1 MELLG
6 STKGN
11 ITKDKNCGN
20 VPYLEITEVG
30 LMHCNVFN
38 NSYQQVLYT
47 FVPYKQFSQLLDLL
61 PEKFIFL
68 KIFNSEFSYIKA
80 WFTGQNSNS
89 LVIEEKISISLVIN

>member
-47 FVPYKQFSQLLDLL
+47 FVPYK
-61 PEKFIFL
+61 
-68 KIFNSEFSYIKA
+68 
-80 WFTGQNSNS
+80 
-89 LVIEEKISISLVIN
+89 